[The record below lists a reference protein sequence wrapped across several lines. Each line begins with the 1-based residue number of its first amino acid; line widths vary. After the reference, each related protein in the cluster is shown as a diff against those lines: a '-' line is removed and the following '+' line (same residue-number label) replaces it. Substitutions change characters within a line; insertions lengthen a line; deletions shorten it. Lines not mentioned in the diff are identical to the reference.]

1 MSTRSTWERQQIILF
16 CLCVDQ
22 YYIGLQCIKQSFPG
36 CLLTVRNYTKKWSKQ
51 FETRQHCDDDV
62 SLCQMSLTTCYI
74 PRTEG
79 SNKQYAAISSSVC
92 PSSVCPMPLI
102 QNGAFKGCA
111 YSLLQN
117 ANTGCRT
124 QRSARP
130 QRGRTATL
138 WPKQARPPRD
148 RPFCRHG
155 HARCLVTTAM
165 RTQYYCY
172 YYYYYYTHAR
182 AFSGTTRISRYQKAS
197 RSSAIAE

>member
-1 MSTRSTWERQQIILF
+1 MSTRSTWERQRIILF

-22 YYIGLQCIKQSFPG
+22 YYIGLQCINQSFPG
-36 CLLTVRNYTKKWSKQ
+36 CLLTVRNYTKKWLKQ
-51 FETRQHCDDDV
+51 FEIWQHCDDDV

-102 QNGAFKGCA
+102 QNGAFKGCV

-124 QRSARP
+124 HRSARP
-130 QRGRTATL
+130 QRGRTAPASGRNRRGRRGTDRSAATGTRDVL
-138 WPKQARPPRD
+138 LLLPCAHSTTTHTRARFPGL
-148 RPFCRHG
+148 HG
-155 HARCLVTTAM
+155 
-165 RTQYYCY
+165 
-172 YYYYYYTHAR
+172 
-182 AFSGTTRISRYQKAS
+182 
-197 RSSAIAE
+197 